1 MKCQTGFT
9 LIEMMFALAIVAI
22 LATIA
27 ANSYSNVMAQSN
39 FRSMRDVG
47 AKIALAQQQ
56 HRQFFGQ
63 YATRVV
69 DNGQT
74 NTSTLV
80 LPEASQ
86 YNITI
91 SNAGFRDF
99 VATLTPRSS
108 NLQGTSDCWSV
119 RVSSL
124 RGFLSYSALNNAQQD
139 STARCMP
146 NG

>member
-56 HRQFFGQ
+56 HRQTYGQ

-69 DNGQT
+69 SSGQT
-74 NTSTLV
+74 NTNTL
-80 LPEASQ
+80 LIEEAAQ
-86 YNITI
+86 YSINI

-99 VATLTPRSS
+99 VVTLTPTVSTL
-108 NLQGTSDCWSV
+108 NGTSECWSV
-119 RVSSL
+119 RVQSQ
-124 RGFLSYSALNNAQQD
+124 RGFLSYSALDRSNQD